1 MLKTLYQVAVIIAL
15 TVGATW
21 LGYTEM
27 TRVEALN
34 TIKSEKALLDRE
46 MTRVIAVHKAQ
57 AYAGPVIEMATELA
71 RENMMFMGVVDQ
83 ARATVAA
90 QTQELNQT
98 REALNSS
105 MELMQDLIEDNKRLV
120 DCIRDLEEYI
130 KTLMDK
136 IPDADCPP
144 RPRILEEEEEL

>member
-21 LGYTEM
+21 LGYTEV
-27 TRVEALN
+27 TRVEAFN
-34 TIKSEKALLDRE
+34 AIKSEKALLDRE

-83 ARATVAA
+83 ARATVVA

-105 MELMQDLIEDNKRLV
+105 MELMQDQIDENNRCV
-120 DCIRDLEEYI
+120 DHIRDLEKYTR
-130 KTLMDK
+130 TLMDK
-136 IPDADCPP
+136 IPDEDCPP
-144 RPRILEEEEEL
+144 MPHILEEEEGL